1 MPNLNQV
8 NLIGNCTRDPELR
21 YTPKGTAITD
31 INLAINR
38 SWKDGQG
45 QKQEETTFVEV
56 TLWAKVAEVTAEY
69 CHKGDPLFVSGRLHL
84 DAWDDK
90 QTGQKR
96 TKLKVVGEMIQLL
109 GARPQAKAA
118 APPAKPA
125 APAAKSRP
133 EPDPDLDGE
142 PDDIPF

>member
-8 NLIGNCTRDPELR
+8 NLIGNITRDIEVR
-21 YTPKGTAITD
+21 YTPSGTPICD
-31 INLAINR
+31 VGLAINR
-38 SWKDGQG
+38 SWKDDRGH
-45 QKQEETTFVEV
+45 KQEETTFVDV
-56 TLWAKVAEVTAEY
+56 TLWARVAEIASQY
-69 CHKGDPLFVSGRLHL
+69 CKKGDPLFVSGRLHS

-109 GARPQAKAA
+109 GARQQPKAAVPQAK
-118 APPAKPA
+118 PV

-133 EPDPDLDGE
+133 NHDPDLDAE

>member
-38 SWKDGQG
+38 SWKDERG

-56 TLWAKVAEVTAEY
+56 TLWAKVAEVAAEY
-69 CHKGDPLFVSGRLHL
+69 CHKGDPLFVSGRLHM

-90 QTGQKR
+90 
-96 TKLKVVGEMIQLL
+96 
-109 GARPQAKAA
+109 
-118 APPAKPA
+118 
-125 APAAKSRP
+125 
-133 EPDPDLDGE
+133 
-142 PDDIPF
+142 

>member
-38 SWKDGQG
+38 SWKDERG

-56 TLWAKVAEVTAEY
+56 TLWAKVAEVAAEY
-69 CHKGDPLFVSGRLHL
+69 CRKGDPLFVSGRLHL

-109 GARPQAKAA
+109 GARPQTKAA
-118 APPAKPA
+118 APPSRPA
-125 APAAKSRP
+125 APATKSRP

-142 PDDIPF
+142 PSDIPF